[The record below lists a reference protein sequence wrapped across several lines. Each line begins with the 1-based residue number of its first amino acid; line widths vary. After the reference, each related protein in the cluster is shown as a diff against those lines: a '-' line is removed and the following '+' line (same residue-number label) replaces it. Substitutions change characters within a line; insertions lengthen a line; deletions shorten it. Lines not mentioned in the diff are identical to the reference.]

1 MVEPPCLL
9 SIFAFSGGLTM
20 RKPAKKAADAVTALK
35 AAIYIRVS
43 TQYQVDRASLPV
55 QREELI
61 NYAKYALD
69 ITDCV
74 VFEDAGYS
82 AKNTDRP
89 DYQRMMSRVRT
100 GEFSHLLVWKID
112 RISRNLLDFAAMY
125 AELKKL
131 GVVFV
136 SKNEQFDTSSA
147 MGEAMLKIIL
157 VFAELERNMT
167 SERVSAV
174 MLSRANDGVWNGG
187 KVPFGYAYD
196 KDSKQFSII
205 EDEAQVV
212 LHIYDLYE
220 SVKSLTTVAKTL
232 NEKGVRSRTGKPW
245 NPTTVRT
252 MLTNPFYAG
261 TYRYNY
267 RDESSKSFTVKDK
280 DEWVLVLDH
289 HPAIVT
295 PERQEIIAAMLQSKQ
310 RGWAGAGM
318 TYQRKNIHIF
328 AGLLKCGCC
337 GYTMIASPDRERSDG
352 WRPSVYKCSRQRRFG
367 DCDNKYVSDV
377 TLGPFALNFVANLIR
392 ASNSFGKS
400 TSIETL
406 EKKLL
411 RGNMFSQ
418 VDHIERPGLEE
429 LYNHLRSGFDP
440 LAFETR
446 TVDAAES
453 GAAIQER
460 DVLLSEKRR
469 LERALNRLKSLFLYG
484 EEAMAEKDY
493 LVERKQLMDALEE
506 KDARLEELE
515 AEVASSITM
524 SDEEFIAKAS
534 YFILS
539 QQLQDKRFVD
549 YEKFIRK
556 IDPQIVKDFLNS
568 VVTNFCIKNG
578 LTASILF
585 KNGLEVQ
592 FSYKA
597 QE

>member
-1 MVEPPCLL
+1 
-9 SIFAFSGGLTM
+9 M
-20 RKPAKKAADAVTALK
+20 RKPAKKAADAVTTLK

-89 DYQRMMSRVRT
+89 DYQRMMARVRT

-131 GVVFV
+131 GIVFV

-174 MLSRANDGVWNGG
+174 MLSRANDGIWNGG

-220 SVKSLTTVAKTL
+220 SVKSLTTVAKSL

-295 PERQEIIAAMLQSKQ
+295 PERQEIIATMLQSKQ

-377 TLGPFALNFVANLIR
+377 TLGPFALNFIANLIR

-411 RGNMFSQ
+411 RGDMFSQ

-429 LYNHLRSGFDP
+429 LYTHLRSGFDP

-453 GAAIQER
+453 GAALQER
-460 DVLLSEKRR
+460 DLLLSEKRR

-524 SDEEFIAKAS
+524 SDEEFMAKAS

-556 IDPQIVKDFLNS
+556 IDPQILKDFLNS

>member
-1 MVEPPCLL
+1 MK
-9 SIFAFSGGLTM
+9 
-20 RKPAKKAADAVTALK
+20 KPAKSAAAAVESQKAAV
-35 AAIYIRVS
+35 YIRVS

-61 NYAKYALD
+61 NYAKYALN
-69 ITDCV
+69 ISDCV

-89 DYQRMMSRVRT
+89 DYQRMMARIRT

-196 KDSKQFSII
+196 KNSKQFSII

-220 SVKSLTTVAKTL
+220 SVRSLTAVAKSL

-267 RDESSKSFTVKDK
+267 RDESNKSFTVKDE
-280 DEWVLVLDH
+280 DEWVLVIDH
-289 HPAIVT
+289 HPPIVT
-295 PERQEIIAAMLQSKQ
+295 PERQERIAAILQSKQ

-318 TYQRKNIHIF
+318 TYQRKNTHIF
-328 AGLLKCGCC
+328 AGLLRCGCC
-337 GYTMIASPDRERSDG
+337 GFTMIASPDRQRSDG
-352 WRPSVYKCSRQRRFG
+352 WRPSIYKCSRQRRFG

-377 TLGPFALNFVANLIR
+377 TLGPFALNFIANLIR

-411 RGNMFSQ
+411 RGAMFSH

-440 LAFETR
+440 LDFESR
-446 TVDAAES
+446 SVDAAES

-460 DVLLSEKRR
+460 DLILSEKRR

-484 EEAMAEKDY
+484 EDAISEKDY
-493 LVERKQLMDALEE
+493 LVERQQLIASLEE

-515 AEVASSITM
+515 AEAAASITM
-524 SDEEFIAKAS
+524 SDEEFMAKAS
-534 YFILS
+534 YFVLS
-539 QQLQDKRFVD
+539 QQLLDKRFVD
-549 YEKFIRK
+549 YERFIRK

-578 LTASILF
+578 LTTSILF
-585 KNGLEVQ
+585 KNGVELR

-597 QE
+597 PE

>member
-1 MVEPPCLL
+1 
-9 SIFAFSGGLTM
+9 M

-174 MLSRANDGVWNGG
+174 MLSRANDGIWNGG

-220 SVKSLTTVAKTL
+220 SVKSLTTVAKSL

-578 LTASILF
+578 LTTSILF
-585 KNGLEVQ
+585 KNGVEVR

>member
-1 MVEPPCLL
+1 
-9 SIFAFSGGLTM
+9 M
-20 RKPAKKAADAVTALK
+20 RKPAKKAADAVTTLK

-89 DYQRMMSRVRT
+89 DYQRMMARVRA

-131 GVVFV
+131 GIVFV

-174 MLSRANDGVWNGG
+174 MLSRANDGIWNGG

-220 SVKSLTTVAKTL
+220 SVKSLTTVAKSL

-295 PERQEIIAAMLQSKQ
+295 PERQEIIAVMLQSKQ

-377 TLGPFALNFVANLIR
+377 TLGPFALNFIANLIR

-411 RGNMFSQ
+411 RGDMFSQ

-429 LYNHLRSGFDP
+429 LYTHLRSGFDS

-453 GAAIQER
+453 GAALQER
-460 DVLLSEKRR
+460 DLLLSEKRR

-524 SDEEFIAKAS
+524 SDEEFMAKAS

>member
-1 MVEPPCLL
+1 
-9 SIFAFSGGLTM
+9 M
-20 RKPAKKAADAVTALK
+20 RKPAKKAADAVTTLK

-89 DYQRMMSRVRT
+89 DYQRMMARVRT

-131 GVVFV
+131 GIVFV

-174 MLSRANDGVWNGG
+174 MLSRANDGIWNGG

-220 SVKSLTTVAKTL
+220 SVKSLTTVAKSL

-267 RDESSKSFTVKDK
+267 WDESSKSFTVKDK

-295 PERQEIIAAMLQSKQ
+295 PERQEIIAVMLQSKQ

-377 TLGPFALNFVANLIR
+377 TLGPFALNFIANLIR

-411 RGNMFSQ
+411 RGDMFSQ
-418 VDHIERPGLEE
+418 VDHIERPGLKE
-429 LYNHLRSGFDP
+429 LYTHLRSGFDP

-453 GAAIQER
+453 GAALQER
-460 DVLLSEKRR
+460 DLLLSEKRR

-524 SDEEFIAKAS
+524 SDEEFMAKAS

>member
-1 MVEPPCLL
+1 
-9 SIFAFSGGLTM
+9 M
-20 RKPAKKAADAVTALK
+20 RKPAKKAADAVTTLK

-89 DYQRMMSRVRT
+89 DYQRMMARVRT

-131 GVVFV
+131 GIVFV

-147 MGEAMLKIIL
+147 MGEAMLIIIL

-174 MLSRANDGVWNGG
+174 MLSRANDGIWNGG

-220 SVKSLTTVAKTL
+220 SVKSLTTVAKSL

-280 DEWVLVLDH
+280 DEWLLVLDH

-295 PERQEIIAAMLQSKQ
+295 PERQEIIAVMLQSKQ

-411 RGNMFSQ
+411 RGDMFSQ

-429 LYNHLRSGFDP
+429 LYTHLRSGFDP
-440 LAFETR
+440 LAFETC

-453 GAAIQER
+453 GAALQER
-460 DVLLSEKRR
+460 DLLLSEKRR

-524 SDEEFIAKAS
+524 SDEEFMAKAS

-578 LTASILF
+578 LTTSILF
-585 KNGLEVQ
+585 KNGVEVR
-592 FSYKA
+592 FSCKA

>member
-1 MVEPPCLL
+1 
-9 SIFAFSGGLTM
+9 M

-89 DYQRMMSRVRT
+89 DYQRMMARVRT

-245 NPTTVRT
+245 NPTTIRT

-267 RDESSKSFTVKDK
+267 RDESSKSHTVKDEE
-280 DEWVLVLDH
+280 EWVLVLDH

-295 PERQEIIAAMLQSKQ
+295 TERQEQVAVILQSRQ
-310 RGWAGAGM
+310 RGWVGAGM
-318 TYQRKNIHIF
+318 TYQRKNTHIF

-337 GYTMIASPDRERSDG
+337 GSTMVSTIDKERSDG
-352 WRPSVYKCSRQRRFG
+352 WRPSLYVCARRRRFN
-367 DCDNKYVSDV
+367 DCTNKSVSDR
-377 TLGPFALNFVANLIR
+377 TLGPFALNFIANLIR

-411 RGNMFSQ
+411 RGDMFSQ

-460 DVLLSEKRR
+460 DLLLSEKRR

-493 LVERKQLMDALEE
+493 LVERKQLVDALEE

-539 QQLQDKRFVD
+539 QQLQDKRFVN

-578 LTASILF
+578 LTTSILF

>member
-1 MVEPPCLL
+1 
-9 SIFAFSGGLTM
+9 M
-20 RKPAKKAADAVTALK
+20 RKPAKKAADAVTTLK

-89 DYQRMMSRVRT
+89 DYQRMMARVRT

-131 GVVFV
+131 GIVFV

-174 MLSRANDGVWNGG
+174 MLSRANDGIWNGG

-220 SVKSLTTVAKTL
+220 SVKSLTTVAKSL

-295 PERQEIIAAMLQSKQ
+295 PERQEIIAVMLQSKQ

-377 TLGPFALNFVANLIR
+377 TLGPFALNFIANLIR

-411 RGNMFSQ
+411 RGDMFSQ

-429 LYNHLRSGFDP
+429 LYTHLRSGFDP

-453 GAAIQER
+453 GAALQER
-460 DVLLSEKRR
+460 DLLLSEKRR

-578 LTASILF
+578 LTTSILF
-585 KNGLEVQ
+585 KNGVEVR

>member
-1 MVEPPCLL
+1 
-9 SIFAFSGGLTM
+9 M
-20 RKPAKKAADAVTALK
+20 RKPAKKAADAVTTLK

-89 DYQRMMSRVRT
+89 DYQRMMARVRT

-131 GVVFV
+131 GIVFV

-174 MLSRANDGVWNGG
+174 MLSRANDGIWNGG

-220 SVKSLTTVAKTL
+220 SVKSLTTVAKAL

-295 PERQEIIAAMLQSKQ
+295 PERQEIIATMLQSKQ

-377 TLGPFALNFVANLIR
+377 TLGPFALNFIANLIR

-411 RGNMFSQ
+411 RGDMFSQ

-429 LYNHLRSGFDP
+429 LYTHLRSGFDP

-453 GAAIQER
+453 GAALQER
-460 DVLLSEKRR
+460 DLLLSEKRR

-506 KDARLEELE
+506 KDAQLEELE

-524 SDEEFIAKAS
+524 SDEEFMAKAS

>member
-1 MVEPPCLL
+1 
-9 SIFAFSGGLTM
+9 M
-20 RKPAKKAADAVTALK
+20 RKPAKKAADAVTTLK

-89 DYQRMMSRVRT
+89 DYQRMMARVRT

-131 GVVFV
+131 GIVFV

-174 MLSRANDGVWNGG
+174 MLSRANDGIWNGG

-220 SVKSLTTVAKTL
+220 SVKSLTTVAKSL

-245 NPTTVRT
+245 NPTTIRT

-295 PERQEIIAAMLQSKQ
+295 PERQEIIAVMLQSKQ

-377 TLGPFALNFVANLIR
+377 TLGPFALNFIANLIR

-411 RGNMFSQ
+411 RGDMFSQ
-418 VDHIERPGLEE
+418 VDHIERPGLKE
-429 LYNHLRSGFDP
+429 LYTHLRSGFDP

-453 GAAIQER
+453 GAALQER
-460 DVLLSEKRR
+460 DLLLSEKRR

-524 SDEEFIAKAS
+524 SDEEFMAKAS

-578 LTASILF
+578 LTTSILF